1 MLPRGGR
8 TALRVRVPSDLSSCT
23 VVGGWGRCVRAIYR
37 YGEALSANRRRSAL
51 RTSGE
56 RANGTGEDLSGKA
69 FVLDRESVSRIGSIN
84 QHAAGDQRAGSV
96 IL

>member
-1 MLPRGGR
+1 M
-8 TALRVRVPSDLSSCT
+8 
-23 VVGGWGRCVRAIYR
+23 RAIYR

-69 FVLDRESVSRIGSIN
+69 FVLDREPVSRILDLSTTN